1 MITCSTTPSLH
12 NSQAI
17 IFAQLSRSAF
27 LTILEPGTGYI
38 QSHTDFLYSLVCTV
52 RYRNGLD
59 ARCILSASAIV
70 LFGFI
75 QLCGR
80 FISHLS
86 RGHNEVQNENW
97 RLPSQCVEHDINL
110 TVSIEDYVNLLVT
123 LYHEK
128 HNLWHKSLV
137 GSEVIKSAYHL
148 HRKFVKIFRKKIRSC
163 FSLS

>member
-1 MITCSTTPSLH
+1 MAGRQKGKPFSTADYPGNFLKNSFFVSKCQIIDVVRVEINCQNRPIIGSTRQELVYWNQVLKKMITCSTTPSLH

-27 LTILEPGTGYI
+27 LTILEHGTGYI

-70 LFGFI
+70 LLGFI
-75 QLCGR
+75 QICGR

-97 RLPSQCVEHDINL
+97 RLPS
-110 TVSIEDYVNLLVT
+110 
-123 LYHEK
+123 
-128 HNLWHKSLV
+128 
-137 GSEVIKSAYHL
+137 
-148 HRKFVKIFRKKIRSC
+148 FR
-163 FSLS
+163 